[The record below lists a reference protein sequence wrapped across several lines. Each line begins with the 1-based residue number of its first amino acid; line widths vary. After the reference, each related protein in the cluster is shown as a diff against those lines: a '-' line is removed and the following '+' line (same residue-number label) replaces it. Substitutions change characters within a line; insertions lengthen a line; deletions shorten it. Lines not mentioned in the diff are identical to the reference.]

1 MALSTLN
8 WRMLPPQVVTTNT
21 VNAILD
27 LIYTMGISSTYSDG
41 SGRTPGSGSAW
52 TWGRDTT
59 NAYQTGVTTAAYATP
74 PVDAIGHKICFAGST
89 VAGAPGSKMYL
100 DTYAAGIMMVGTAKN
115 SGSYGT
121 WTSGTT
127 PFTTGDFTGFIHAC
141 RNTSTTTYSTVYM
154 YESQEAIVV
163 QLVSSAG
170 TICEV
175 VAGAYI
181 DPLSSHS
188 SNAESDGRLYGVTS
202 SGSTSFSS
210 AVRWTAAPN
219 QTFNHT
225 GGNGAPHSPI
235 FVPGA
240 GTVQA
245 TYKFTYIIN
254 ATFASINLT
263 AKNGDIPRIT
273 VPIGFI
279 SAAPYFCGQLRQI
292 YTTKNSGSSNLTWS
306 ISGVAQGYV
315 LSGST
320 VTTSEAMVITV

>member
-1 MALSTLN
+1 MALSALN
-8 WRMLPPQVVTTNT
+8 WRLLPPQVVTSNN

-27 LIYTMGISSTYSDG
+27 LIYTMGISATYSDG

-59 NAYQTGVTTAAYATP
+59 NAYQSGVTTAAYATP
-74 PVDAIGHKICFAGST
+74 PVDAIGHKVCFAGST

-100 DTYAAGIMMVGTAKN
+100 DTYTAAVMMVGTAKN

-141 RNTSTTTYSTVYM
+141 RNTGAATYSTIYM
-154 YESQEAIVV
+154 YESQECIIV
-163 QLVSSAG
+163 QLISSAG
-170 TICEV
+170 AVCEI
-175 VAGAYI
+175 VAGAFI
-181 DPLSSHS
+181 DPLSSNS
-188 SNAESDGRLYGVTS
+188 LNAESDGRLYGVTS
-202 SGSTSFSS
+202 SGSTSFLS

-225 GGNGAPHSPI
+225 GGNGAPHAAV

-240 GTVQA
+240 STVQSV
-245 TYKFTYIIN
+245 YKFTYVLN
-254 ATFASINLT
+254 TTYASINLT

-273 VPIGFI
+273 VPMGYTT
-279 SAAPYFCGQLRQI
+279 SPYFSGQLRQI
-292 YTTKNSGSSNLTWS
+292 YTTKNSGTTGLTWS

-320 VTTSEAMVITV
+320 ITTSEAMVITV